1 MIFLNSNLDKNI
13 NMKGL
18 IDIKNYQ
25 VIYYVKT
32 IEVFIVRVNA
42 FVLLFSHVLFVDE
55 FVVENFIA
63 EKTLKT

>member
-1 MIFLNSNLDKNI
+1 
-13 NMKGL
+13 MKGL